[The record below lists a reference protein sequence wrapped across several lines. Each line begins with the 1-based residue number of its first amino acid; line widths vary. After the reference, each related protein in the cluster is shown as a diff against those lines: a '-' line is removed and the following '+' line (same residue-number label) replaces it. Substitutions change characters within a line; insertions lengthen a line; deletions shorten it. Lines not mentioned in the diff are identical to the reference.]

1 MNIFR
6 AADILLPVN
15 ADFSKWSVV
24 ACDQYTS
31 EPSYWEKAEKI
42 AAGSPSTLNI
52 IFPEAYLGKCDEEKR
67 ISDINE
73 TMLKYEREGIFK
85 EYKNS
90 MIYVER
96 RQANGKVR
104 HAVIGAVDL
113 EAYDFNAGSQSPIR
127 ATEGTILSR
136 IPPRKKIR
144 KDAPL
149 ELPHIIMLVDDR
161 KHRIIEPLTE
171 QKDSFEKL
179 YDFDLM
185 LGGGHITGRLL
196 DAEAVK
202 NVLNGIDALA
212 DTEEYESKYGKTDG
226 GMLIAAVGDGNHSLA
241 TAKACWDEIKENLSA
256 EERENHP
263 ARFALAEL
271 MNIHDEAL
279 EFEAIERVMFDVE
292 PDEVLKALYEFY
304 PETSETDNGGKK
316 VTAVYGTTEKTL
328 YIKGSQSNLA
338 VGTIQRF
345 IDEYIK
351 IHGGSVDYIHGADV
365 TRSLASEPHRIGF
378 IVDKMSK
385 NELFETV
392 IKDGALPR
400 KTFSMGE
407 AHDKRYYLEA
417 KRIK

>member
-136 IPPRKKIR
+136 
-144 KDAPL
+144 
-149 ELPHIIMLVDDR
+149 
-161 KHRIIEPLTE
+161 
-171 QKDSFEKL
+171 
-179 YDFDLM
+179 
-185 LGGGHITGRLL
+185 
-196 DAEAVK
+196 
-202 NVLNGIDALA
+202 
-212 DTEEYESKYGKTDG
+212 
-226 GMLIAAVGDGNHSLA
+226 
-241 TAKACWDEIKENLSA
+241 
-256 EERENHP
+256 
-263 ARFALAEL
+263 
-271 MNIHDEAL
+271 
-279 EFEAIERVMFDVE
+279 
-292 PDEVLKALYEFY
+292 
-304 PETSETDNGGKK
+304 
-316 VTAVYGTTEKTL
+316 
-328 YIKGSQSNLA
+328 
-338 VGTIQRF
+338 
-345 IDEYIK
+345 
-351 IHGGSVDYIHGADV
+351 
-365 TRSLASEPHRIGF
+365 
-378 IVDKMSK
+378 
-385 NELFETV
+385 
-392 IKDGALPR
+392 
-400 KTFSMGE
+400 
-407 AHDKRYYLEA
+407 YY
-417 KRIK
+417 